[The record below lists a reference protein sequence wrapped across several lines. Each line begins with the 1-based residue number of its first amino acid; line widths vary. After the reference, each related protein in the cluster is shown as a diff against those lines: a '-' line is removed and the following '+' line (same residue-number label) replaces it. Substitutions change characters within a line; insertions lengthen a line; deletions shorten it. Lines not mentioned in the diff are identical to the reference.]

1 MRALIKLLLCFF
13 FGFLFYFLG
22 GSALLF
28 RHVTLWWPVYIR
40 VQKCISRAEPSAP
53 QKHTNAA
60 QLSSELAKKYE
71 CNKETKERT
80 SLTFVSLSLL
90 LRYRLQSS
98 DWRWRVRG
106 AVVGIHSG
114 LSRVART
121 TIAFEAMGRFYFFL
135 TPSLLMK
142 YAFGV
147 ETACRLMGYHTW
159 VSENTIP
166 TIPTPYDDR
175 RLVCTK
181 GYRGKKSGRIP
192 FLLDSYYS
200 TKTFFSPFHSHPPFV
215 KCAK

>member
-1 MRALIKLLLCFF
+1 MT
-13 FGFLFYFLG
+13 G
-22 GSALLF
+22 
-28 RHVTLWWPVYIR
+28 VYIR

-60 QLSSELAKKYE
+60 QLSSAQLRASEIIRMQQG
-71 CNKETKERT
+71 NKRT
-80 SLTFVSLSLL
+80 NVFNFRIPFAPSTVSIAIKWLEMKGSWGCIWYTFRFFSGGTDD
-90 LRYRLQSS
+90 YRIRS
-98 DWRWRVRG
+98 DG
-106 AVVGIHSG
+106 SI
-114 LSRVART
+114 L
-121 TIAFEAMGRFYFFL
+121 FFFL

-166 TIPTPYDDR
+166 TIPTRYDDR

-200 TKTFFSPFHSHPPFV
+200 AKTFFFPFHSHPPFV
-215 KCAK
+215 KCAE